1 MTEANR
7 TGAPTDTAPI
17 SMVCF
22 DMAGTTV
29 DDGTAVMDAFSVA
42 ADAVGMS
49 GAERTAA
56 MEYAEQT
63 MGQSKIVVFRAM
75 LGDDE
80 ERAQRANGA
89 FEAAYDQI
97 VAEGRVRAMPG
108 ATDCFAWC
116 RDHDIAVCLTTGFAP
131 STRDAILSVLGWEQ
145 VPDLVLSPAD
155 AGRGRP
161 YPDMVL
167 AAVIRLGIDD
177 VRRVAVVGDTAS
189 DLWSGHRAGA
199 SIIAGVLSGAHG
211 VNEFATAPHTHI
223 VDSVADLPGVLAG
236 RLG

>member
-1 MTEANR
+1 MTEVNR
-7 TGAPTDTAPI
+7 TGASGDTAAI

-42 ADAVGMS
+42 ADAVSLS

-80 ERAQRANGA
+80 ERAQQANGA

-108 ATDCFAWC
+108 AADCFAWC

-211 VNEFATAPHTHI
+211 ANEFASAPHTHI